1 MGASKT
7 KTLIEVKRD
16 LAAKY
21 ERLAQRTPS
30 TPRQKNWFR
39 KAERYRRQA
48 EQLERA

>member
-1 MGASKT
+1 MAANNK
-7 KTLIEVKRD
+7 KPLVEIKRD

-21 ERLAQRTPS
+21 ERLAQQTAS

>member
-1 MGASKT
+1 MAAIEKKS
-7 KTLIEVKRD
+7 LVEVKRE

-21 ERLAQRTPS
+21 ERLAQRTGS
-30 TPRQKNWFR
+30 KPRQKNWFH

>member
-1 MGASKT
+1 MAANRKKS
-7 KTLIEVKRD
+7 LVEVKRD
-16 LAAKY
+16 LATKY

-39 KAERYRRQA
+39 KAERYRRQV